1 MPIDEIAV
9 DWTEIDGSKIVPI
22 FSWLQMGRDLFLI
35 WLRYT
40 IGAWKLPKHHQN

>member
-9 DWTEIDGSKIVPI
+9 DWTEIDGSKVVPI